1 MEQERAAIRAK
12 SDDVVATMVGTQGE
26 DGSSRPHGQ
35 PLPEDENELQDPID
49 AMSDADHDGPD
60 DTPAVDLGF

>member
-1 MEQERAAIRAK
+1 M
-12 SDDVVATMVGTQGE
+12 ATMVGTQGE